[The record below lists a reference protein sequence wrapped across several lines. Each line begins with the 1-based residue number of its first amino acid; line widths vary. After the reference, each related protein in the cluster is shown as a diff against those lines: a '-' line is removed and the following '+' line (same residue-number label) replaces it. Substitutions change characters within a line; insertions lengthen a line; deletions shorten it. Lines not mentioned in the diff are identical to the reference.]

1 MKNKLVLFNDS
12 WVKPTKPE
20 KLRVAMCEIYP
31 DSAPNDWMLRLRH
44 WHIPAAIS
52 PLHDKDTYD
61 SDKKTVMYKIDDKT
75 KEPIYKNGEPVPCTD
90 SNGEIVY
97 EVHHVKGEYKK
108 PHYHVMI
115 AYGNA
120 TTPKTFMKI
129 IDDIGGVVPPWEHM
143 EVCSVMSMYRYFA
156 HLDDHDKYQYDPSDI
171 VLIGGFDPV
180 NYQTYAD
187 KNEPF
192 NDVLKLLKN
201 HKEITSY
208 RSLCEYYRGRD
219 SRLFYFC
226 CNHTLALNKWFTD
239 KK

>member
-1 MKNKLVLFNDS
+1 MLVLFNGS

-20 KLRVAMCEIYP
+20 KMRVAMCEIYP
-31 DSAPNDWMLRLRH
+31 DSAPDDWMLRLNH

-61 SDKKTVMYKIDDKT
+61 SDKKTVMWKIDDKT
-75 KEPIYKNGEPVPCTD
+75 KEPVYENGEPVPCTD
-90 SNGEIVY
+90 LDGNIVY
-97 EVHHVKGEYKK
+97 EIHHLKGEIKK
-108 PHYHVMI
+108 AHRHLML

-143 EVCSVMSMYRYFA
+143 EVCSVMSMYRYFC
-156 HLDDHDKYQYDPSDI
+156 HLDDPDKYQYDPSDI
-171 VLIGGFDPV
+171 ILMGGFDPV

-192 NDVLKLLKN
+192 NDILKLLSK
-201 HKEITSY
+201 HKEIRSY
-208 RSLCEYYRGRD
+208 KSLCEYYRGRD

-226 CNHTLALNKWFTD
+226 CNHTLALNKWFTEG
-239 KK
+239 K

>member
-1 MKNKLVLFNDS
+1 MANNLILFNGS
-12 WVKPTKPE
+12 WVKPTLPS
-20 KLRVAMCEIYP
+20 KLRVAMCEVYP

-44 WHIPAAIS
+44 WHVPAAIS
-52 PLHDKDTYD
+52 PLHDKDVYD
-61 SDKKTVMYKIDDKT
+61 SDKKTVMWKLDDKT
-75 KEPIYKNGEPVPCTD
+75 KEPIYENGEPVPCTD
-90 SNGEIVY
+90 PDGNVVY
-97 EVHHVKGEYKK
+97 EVHHLAGQKKK
-108 PHYHVMI
+108 PHYHLMI

-120 TTPKTFMKI
+120 TTPKTFQKI

-156 HLDDHDKYQYDPSDI
+156 HLDDPDKFQYEESDI

-192 NDVLKLLKN
+192 NDILKLLHD
-201 HKEITSY
+201 HKEINSY
-208 RSLCEYYRGRD
+208 KSLCYYYRGRD

-226 CNHTLALNKWFTD
+226 LNHTIALKALFTD
-239 KK
+239 QK